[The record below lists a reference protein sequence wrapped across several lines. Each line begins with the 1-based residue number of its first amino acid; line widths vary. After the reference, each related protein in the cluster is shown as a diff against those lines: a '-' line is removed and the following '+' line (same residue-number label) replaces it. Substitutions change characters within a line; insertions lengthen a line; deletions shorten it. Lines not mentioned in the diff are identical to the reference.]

1 MLSSVSMTSAFRT
14 EFLASLRALY
24 IISHSTSGRT
34 VEEMCAVFQ
43 SARILAKLAA
53 WSKARMA
60 LREQKY
66 YMGWLI
72 VSLNNEVGNKLTS
85 MFNFL
90 TVEPKFTRP
99 AYRTDAAA
107 IDWYLLRARARPQ
120 QQTRRPLLLLS
131 IDGTD
136 RRTDG
141 HSTVL

>member
-1 MLSSVSMTSAFRT
+1 
-14 EFLASLRALY
+14 
-24 IISHSTSGRT
+24 
-34 VEEMCAVFQ
+34 MCAVFQ

-120 QQTRRPLLLLS
+120 QQTRRPPLLLLS